1 VSRPHFRRVV
11 QDTLVDAP
19 NITLPDAIRHFI
31 RNEGGP
37 ATIREFLRKFPWAA
51 KVFNT
56 EKVAHAENVRKM
68 DALPATHRLPTRTI
82 CNTHHKGR

>member
-1 VSRPHFRRVV
+1 VV